1 VKQTKKVET
10 LQHKTKLNYDDY
22 NIY

>member
-1 VKQTKKVET
+1 VKQIKKVET